1 MRSILSKCALLGA
14 VLAVAAEARAAEC
27 AACGSDCPEG
37 TLNCW
42 SCGTRVPGSEDP
54 VKLLSARLVVVD
66 IITERKATE
75 ARSDAGAVRDPSRD
89 VEAVEKWIDANPDDY
104 AGALKRLDALLD
116 AARGTVYEARVED
129 RLDRINAALREASR
143 PMTKEQREKKA
154 ASSVMKVAAKI
165 RKKSSTLAENIRELE
180 QLLALAKGTSYE
192 GYVKTLLK
200 KEKAKLKR

>member
-27 AACGSDCPEG
+27 AACESDCPEG

-42 SCGTRVPGSEDP
+42 SCGTRVPGSENP

-66 IITERKATE
+66 IIAERKPGA
-75 ARSDAGAVRDPSRD
+75 AGNDAGAVRDPSRD

-104 AGALKRLDALLD
+104 AGALKRLDTLLD

-129 RLDRINAALREASR
+129 RLDRIRAALREASR
-143 PMTKEQREKKA
+143 PMTTEQREKKA
-154 ASSVMKVAAKI
+154 ASMVMKVAAKI
-165 RKKSSTLAENIRELE
+165 RKKSSDPAANVRELE

-192 GYVKTLLK
+192 GYVRTLLK